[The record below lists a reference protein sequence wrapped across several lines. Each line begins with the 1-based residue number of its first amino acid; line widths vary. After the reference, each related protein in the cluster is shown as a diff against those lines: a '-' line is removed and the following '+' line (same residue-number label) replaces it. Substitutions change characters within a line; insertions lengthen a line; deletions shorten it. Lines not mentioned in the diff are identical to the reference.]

1 MVKLYQEKEQMLAEY
16 YKTGQWSP
24 VTLTQRNDNLHIYFA
39 GEFPCRMFEDTSQQV
54 VQPTAVHQDPLRLV
68 TIQMLFLVSG
78 VMFTRLALCL
88 GTALTSVL
96 NHSQ

>member
-1 MVKLYQEKEQMLAEY
+1 MLEEY

-39 GEFPCRMFEDTSQQV
+39 GEFPCRMFEDTSRPV
-54 VQPTAVHQDPLRLV
+54 VQPTAVHQAPLRLV
-68 TIQMLFLVSG
+68 TIQMFFLVSG

-96 NHSQ
+96 NLSQ